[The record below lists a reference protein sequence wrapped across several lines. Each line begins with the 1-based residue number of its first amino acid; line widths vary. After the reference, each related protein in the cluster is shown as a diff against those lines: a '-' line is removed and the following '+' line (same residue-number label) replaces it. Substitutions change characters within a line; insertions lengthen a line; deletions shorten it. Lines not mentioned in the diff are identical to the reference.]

1 MVNTPLAGG
10 LARVTGGPGG
20 EVLLLKGRDKTAVY
34 DAGMAFSGAALVANI
49 RRELSGR
56 PLDYV
61 LLSHT
66 HYDHVG
72 GVAALR
78 RAWPDLTV
86 LGSAYG
92 QSVLRRPGAQATI
105 RRLSEVARLEYDG
118 PEAPPL
124 YYREDHV
131 VVDRAVVDGERID
144 LGGRTVQ
151 VLATKGH
158 THCSLSF
165 YLEEE
170 RLLLASESTGVY
182 QGEGI
187 VRASVLTSY
196 KDAEASIERCRSL
209 GADVIFSPHYLQ
221 IPEAAVPVYWDL
233 CYAALD
239 DIRSFLLDHLSRG
252 VPEEAIIE
260 AGRLRYWTETV
271 QKEQPQEAF
280 DVNMKAKIAVAVR
293 EYGPF

>member
-1 MVNTPLAGG
+1 MVNAPLAGG
-10 LARVTGGPGG
+10 LCRVTGGPGG
-20 EVLLLKGRDKTAVY
+20 EVLLLGGRDKTTVY
-34 DAGMAFSGAALVANI
+34 DAGMAFSGDALVENI
-49 RRELSGR
+49 RHALSGR

-105 RRLSEVARLEYDG
+105 RRLSEVARLEYLG
-118 PEAPPL
+118 PDAPSL
-124 YYREDHV
+124 YYREDAV
-131 VVDRAVVDGERID
+131 AIDRAVADGDWID
-144 LGGRTVQ
+144 LGGLTVR
-151 VLATKGH
+151 VLETKGH

-165 YLEEE
+165 FLEEE
-170 RLLLASESTGVY
+170 KLLLASESTGVY
-182 QGEGI
+182 QGDGI

-209 GADVIFSPHYLQ
+209 DAAVIFSPHYLQ
-221 IPEAAVPVYWDL
+221 IPDEAVPVYWDL
-233 CYAALD
+233 CYTALD
-239 DIRSFLLDHLSRG
+239 DIRSFLLDQLSRG

-260 AGRLRYWTETV
+260 AGRKRYWTETV